1 MQKNLFCY
9 LFFFFFG
16 VLFFSFKQ
24 DHIYYTLWKE
34 LLP

>member
-9 LFFFFFG
+9 LFFFFG
-16 VLFFSFKQ
+16 VLFFYFKQ